1 MGIFYNISVE
11 GDDANG
17 IKIIENPTKT
27 LKALLFPR
35 EQLHE
40 FNQRPE
46 AEQAGVYILYN
57 SMDRNEQP
65 HIYIGQ
71 TGYGITSRLSNHN
84 RTKDFW
90 NQALVFVEKG
100 DFLNLNSAHA
110 KIIESRLIAKAGEC
124 GAVVMEN
131 NTGSRAP
138 RVQPSDQMAA
148 DTWAEEVVTI
158 TRLLGLAFFHGIKP
172 QAATAVPAPI
182 PVQSSEGVVPD
193 GTYTLTRKK
202 KADGRTVKA
211 TAVVRDG
218 EWIIKKDSVLG
229 IAEQPGVNPGATEL
243 RKKLK
248 LDAQGTLLED
258 INLGK
263 ISPSS
268 AGCVV
273 LNQSC
278 NGWTNWY
285 TADDKP
291 IDIYRN

>member
-1 MGIFYNISVE
+1 M
-11 GDDANG
+11 
-17 IKIIENPTKT
+17 
-27 LKALLFPR
+27 
-35 EQLHE
+35 
-40 FNQRPE
+40 
-46 AEQAGVYILYN
+46 
-57 SMDRNEQP
+57 
-65 HIYIGQ
+65 
-71 TGYGITSRLSNHN
+71 
-84 RTKDFW
+84 
-90 NQALVFVEKG
+90 
-100 DFLNLNSAHA
+100 
-110 KIIESRLIAKAGEC
+110 
-124 GAVVMEN
+124 
-131 NTGSRAP
+131 
-138 RVQPSDQMAA
+138 
-148 DTWAEEVVTI
+148 TI
-158 TRLLGLAFFHGIKP
+158 TRLLGLAFFHGDRP
-172 QAATAVPAPI
+172 QTTTTAVPAPV
-182 PVQSSEGVVPD
+182 PVQSSEGVIPD

-268 AGCVV
+268 AGSVV